1 MAKSPHQNATSVVV
15 GRPRASGKE
24 TSGDSRRDIL
34 TAAGKLFRAKGFAGA
49 SLREIGDEAG
59 LRKASLY
66 YYFKSKED
74 ILRAM
79 IEGVMADPLALIEKF
94 ESRPGDPAPKLWAYL
109 YVDARQL
116 CLAPYDYSW
125 MLTTSETLAPQYQFF
140 WDDRDQLL
148 VWIQSIIAEGVD
160 QGIFAETDLVM
171 AARTVLSL
179 DEFAVSWMPGS
190 GKSPDKIAEFVADFA
205 LKGLLADPATLAA
218 CRAEGKKLVKDLS

>member
-1 MAKSPHQNATSVVV
+1 MAKNPHQNTSGVVV

-66 YYFKSKED
+66 YYFKSKDD
-74 ILRAM
+74 ILHAM
-79 IEGVMADPLALIEKF
+79 IEGVLADPLALIAKF
-94 ESRPGDPAPKLWAYL
+94 QSQTGDPAPKLWAYL
-109 YVDARQL
+109 YVDTRQL

-125 MLTTSETLAPQYQFF
+125 MLTTGETRLPQYQSF
-140 WDDRDQLL
+140 WDDRNQLL
-148 VWIQSIIAEGVD
+148 AWIQSTLAEGME
-160 QGIFAETDLVM
+160 QGDFAITDLEM
-171 AARTVLSL
+171 AARAVLSL

-190 GKSPDKIAEFVADFA
+190 GKSPDKIAEFIADFA
-205 LKGLLADPATLAA
+205 LKSVLADPTDLAA
-218 CRAEGKKLVKDLS
+218 FRTAGQSLVKKLR